1 MAAVDA
7 LLLVLEEAAELV
19 VIADDALDDP
29 LIDEVDVDAAMTA
42 ESPLVR
48 PAVAPEPLS
57 P

>member
-19 VIADDALDDP
+19 VVADDVLDDP
-29 LIDEVDVDAAMTA
+29 PVELAVDAAIMA

>member
-1 MAAVDA
+1 MAADEV
-7 LLLVLEEAAELV
+7 
-19 VIADDALDDP
+19 LDDP
-29 LIDEVDVDAAMTA
+29 LVDEVDVDAAMMA